1 MFVQSNFDKQ
11 VPTWSIAPG
20 VEEKKKST
28 IYVKDIQRATFPV
41 ADQESIMIP
50 SSLGDTKEIYWM
62 LTQICYVN
70 ISSQIYL
77 HENQENPI
85 YLDSKNTIVN

>member
-41 ADQESIMIP
+41 ADRESIMIP

-70 ISSQIYL
+70 IFLSNLPTWKPGKPYIFRQ
-77 HENQENPI
+77 
-85 YLDSKNTIVN
+85 